1 MDVRNVVVSIGI
13 ILGIIAAIITI
24 GHFYADIKTPYRP
37 VIIPPEHT
45 PTITLTPSPT
55 MTATSTSTPTTLA
68 PTPSVTPHVTEM
80 PIQTHIQ
87 EYEIGQVVYFGNL
100 EVIVDSVKYQDFIEG
115 TFEIHEA
122 GADMEYA
129 ILNVTFNNPTEDN
142 KYMIWYGTMT
152 LIDEKGNIYDE
163 DSEVRFGLGSYYM
176 GELPP
181 KNKICGQ
188 VPFKVSKTAKELK
201 LEIKMYNLVKIVK
214 IRWFNYIF
222 LKKFL

>member
-1 MDVRNVVVSIGI
+1 MDVRNAVVSIGI

-24 GHFYADIKTPYRP
+24 GHFYADIKTLDRP

-45 PTITLTPSPT
+45 PTTTLTPSPT
-55 MTATSTSTPTTLA
+55 MTATSTSTPT
-68 PTPSVTPHVTEM
+68 PSVTPYVTEM

-122 GADMEYA
+122 GAGMEYA

-152 LIDEKGNIYDE
+152 LIDEKGSIYGE
-163 DSEVRFGLGSYYM
+163 DSEVRFGLGSYM

-201 LEIKMYNLVKIVK
+201 LEIKMYNLVKIVE
-214 IRWFNYIF
+214 IR
-222 LKKFL
+222 